1 MVEDAQTIAMF
12 QFSNFQNLAS
22 IVAMLVSLISLLTV
36 FVIYL
41 IFPKLRDVAG
51 KCLLS
56 LVVALF
62 CAQLSYMIATQHI
75 TSELFCHTIGALMHF
90 FWLATF
96 LWMNVLALDICITVT
111 QAPADESTSYRF
123 VCYSF
128 YAWLTAAV
136 VAGASVALDFVDVT
150 PDSYKPNYANETC
163 WISHRDAMFYLFAL
177 PLGTILLINFILFL
191 ITVVCI
197 CSQVFSSK
205 LADQRSRCVG
215 LFVVYVLLGFTMGMT
230 WICAFAATL
239 TPYSVLWYVFI
250 VLNAL
255 QGLIILVAF
264 VCNRQ
269 VYDMVAALNKP
280 TKRQGETAGSSYY
293 ACPNG
298 NSRPSQA
305 RHGGPFADPMTFRL
319 ELESQET
326 SI

>member
-1 MVEDAQTIAMF
+1 MF
-12 QFSNFQNLAS
+12 GFSNYQNLAS
-22 IVAMLVSLISLLTV
+22 IITTLVSLISLLTV
-36 FVIYL
+36 FVVYI
-41 IFPKLRDVAG
+41 IFAQLRDIAG
-51 KCLLS
+51 KSLMS
-56 LVVALF
+56 LVFALF
-62 CAQLSYMIATQHI
+62 CAQLATMIATQRI
-75 TSELFCHTIGALMHF
+75 TSSLFCHIIGASMHF

-96 LWMNVLALDICITVT
+96 MWMSVLAMDICMTYT
-111 QAPADESTSYRF
+111 RARPNEETSYRF
-123 VCYSF
+123 CCYSL
-128 YAWLTAAV
+128 YAWSMAV
-136 VAGASVALDFVDVT
+136 LITGASVALDFLDVIPT
-150 PDSYKPNYANETC
+150 PYKPHYASDVC
-163 WISHRDAMFYLFAL
+163 WISQKEALFYLLAL
-177 PLGTILLINFILFL
+177 PLGAVLILNFILFL
-191 ITVVCI
+191 ITIVSI
-197 CSQVFSSK
+197 CTQVFSSK
-205 LADQRSRCVG
+205 MAEHRSQALG
-215 LFVVYVLLGFTMGMT
+215 LFIVYVLLGFTMGMA